1 MLIDAKC
8 DQTGHSQ
15 TEMTNTCTVS
25 ALGSTSNDKMYNIA
39 SAYQN
44 AKEAV
49 IRAGFRNEISW
60 QEAVKIGNVTES
72 EFLRE
77 HAWVT
82 LSAGMREKVI
92 RNLFQAIS
100 SSFYDFES
108 AGTIM
113 DNESRCRHLAL
124 KQFNNPR
131 KIDAIILT
139 AQKISSVGF
148 NEFKESL
155 YLNPLEMLR
164 SLPYIG
170 PVTCY
175 HLAKNIGLQVAKP
188 DRHLT
193 RLANHVGY
201 NDVQLFCEDISLK
214 TGDSVPVVDI
224 VLWRFASITEDYLDL
239 FLREPTEGR
248 LCSSP
253 LIFLDGGCPTKP
265 ARALTSGGPAAAS
278 GS

>member
-1 MLIDAKC
+1 MPVNATC
-8 DQTGHSQ
+8 DKTGHSHAA
-15 TEMTNTCTVS
+15 TSTCTVS
-25 ALGSTSNDKMYNIA
+25 TQDSTSNDKMYDII

-44 AKEAV
+44 AKETV

-60 QEAVKIGNVTES
+60 QESVNFADVTEPD
-72 EFLRE
+72 FLRE

-82 LSAGMREKVI
+82 LSAGMRERVI

-100 SSFYDFES
+100 SSFCDFKS
-108 AGTIM
+108 AGIIM
-113 DNESRCRHLAL
+113 ENESRCRYLAL
-124 KQFNNPR
+124 KHFNNPR
-131 KIDAIILT
+131 KIDAIVLM
-139 AQKISSVGF
+139 AQKISYMGF
-148 NEFKESL
+148 NNFKESL
-155 YLNPLEMLR
+155 YLDPLEMLR

-193 RLANHVGY
+193 RLANHAGY

-224 VLWRFASITEDYLDL
+224 VLWRFASITEGYLDL
-239 FLREPTEGR
+239 FMRAATEQ
-248 LCSSP
+248 P
-253 LIFLDGGCPTKP
+253 LMFKPVGFLE
-265 ARALTSGGPAAAS
+265 
-278 GS
+278 